1 MIRFKN
7 ISKSFGSN
15 QVLKNVNIDLSPSSI
30 NAFLGPNGSGK
41 TTLIKI
47 LLGLVRPDSGDIFYE
62 DRSIINDFEFKK
74 NIGYMTQIANYPENL
89 TAGDLLSLVQKI
101 RACEPVFKDELLERF
116 QVNDSL
122 NKPLKHLSGGTKQKV
137 NVVLSLMFDSPII
150 VLDEPSVGL
159 DPQSV
164 KLLKEYII
172 NEKKRGKT
180 ILMTS
185 HIIQDVNELSD
196 NLNVL
201 IEGNIVY
208 SGGREM
214 ILQNTNST
222 SLEDAI
228 INIYTSGTSC

>member
-1 MIRFKN
+1 MISFKN
-7 ISKSFGSN
+7 ISKSFGTN
-15 QVLKNVNIDLSPSSI
+15 QVLKDVNIDLNAASI

-47 LLGLVRPDSGDIFYE
+47 FLGLVKPDKGEILFESKSILGDY
-62 DRSIINDFEFKK
+62 SFKK
-74 NIGYMTQIANYPENL
+74 NVGYMTQIANYPENL
-89 TAGDLLSLVQKI
+89 SAEDLLELVTKI
-101 RACEPVFKDELLERF
+101 RAVKPVFKHELIDRF
-116 QVNDSL
+116 QVKDSL
-122 NKPLKHLSGGTKQKV
+122 KKPLKHLSGGTKQKV

-164 KLLKEYII
+164 KILKEYII
-172 NEKKRGKT
+172 NEKNRGKT

-196 NLNVL
+196 IMNVL

-208 SGGREM
+208 SGDKNQ
-214 ILQNTNST
+214 ILQATNSLN
-222 SLEDAI
+222 LEDAI
-228 INIYTSGTSC
+228 INIYTGRQKC

>member
-1 MIRFKN
+1 
-7 ISKSFGSN
+7 
-15 QVLKNVNIDLSPSSI
+15 
-30 NAFLGPNGSGK
+30 
-41 TTLIKI
+41 
-47 LLGLVRPDSGDIFYE
+47 
-62 DRSIINDFEFKK
+62 
-74 NIGYMTQIANYPENL
+74 
-89 TAGDLLSLVQKI
+89 
-101 RACEPVFKDELLERF
+101 PVFKDELLERF

-214 ILQNTNST
+214 I
-222 SLEDAI
+222 
-228 INIYTSGTSC
+228 